1 MRTFRRFLPFTTF
14 SGAAWFAFR
23 HRRPI
28 VDWGLWGLSA
38 VPRAVQGEHDAVLAE
53 ARIRARL
60 QSDERLA
67 DEHIDVTVANGR
79 ALLRGQVGKGQRDV
93 VIDLAER
100 QKGIEVIDE
109 LTLRAPPRRR
119 RRAA

>member
-1 MRTFRRFLPFTTF
+1 MRLFRRFFPFTTA

-28 VDWGLWGLSA
+28 LDWTRWATTA
-38 VPRAVQGEHDAVLAE
+38 VPRAINGEHEDVLAE

-60 QSDERLA
+60 QGDERLA
-67 DEHIDVTVANGR
+67 GDIIDVTVDDGR
-79 ALLRGQVGKGQRDV
+79 VLLRGEVDKGHRRV
-93 VIDLAER
+93 VTELAER
-100 QKGIEVIDE
+100 QKGVRVVDE
-109 LTLRAPPRRR
+109 LQERRRSR